1 MHFYPFIQ
9 ADLTKG
15 VLFTFVPFRFG
26 FSSGIAWSCEM
37 AFVSFPPLISL
48 SFKVLHHISSPQ
60 LLWIP
65 SQHQRVSLSRFA
77 IIASS
82 WLFPARPRKR
92 REKEGERGSCRKAG
106 GDELIW
112 ECSSIWKLITVVV
125 DGNPCVPRKAGYC
138 VPSLGCGGVP
148 LDDTTV
154 EQSQE
159 HLIVTRW
166 RTSGRPAHAGNA
178 LPTDF
183 VYTQAGREIVAHI
196 VTSVC
201 CGACSSV

>member
-1 MHFYPFIQ
+1 M
-9 ADLTKG
+9 
-15 VLFTFVPFRFG
+15 
-26 FSSGIAWSCEM
+26 
-37 AFVSFPPLISL
+37 
-48 SFKVLHHISSPQ
+48 
-60 LLWIP
+60 
-65 SQHQRVSLSRFA
+65 
-77 IIASS
+77 
-82 WLFPARPRKR
+82 
-92 REKEGERGSCRKAG
+92 
-106 GDELIW
+106 
-112 ECSSIWKLITVVV
+112 V

-178 LPTDF
+178 LLTDF

-201 CGACSSV
+201 CGAFNQKIFAIWWKNTFQLSSVPVGPLSNTFGKTVQF

>member
-1 MHFYPFIQ
+1 MIVWDGFCIFSTAHISLLQ
-9 ADLTKG
+9 SSESH
-15 VLFTFVPFRFG
+15 FVPTT
-26 FSSGIAWSCEM
+26 IM
-37 AFVSFPPLISL
+37 NPLVSILP
-48 SFKVLHHISSPQ
+48 
-60 LLWIP
+60 
-65 SQHQRVSLSRFA
+65 QRVSLSRFA

-82 WLFPARPRKR
+82 WLFPARPRER